1 MSRAIKNFYSLL
13 ILAVLVQ
20 LVATVFTLSKNIAY
34 GQNIQ
39 ALEDRQQQLLTDM
52 SRLDQ
57 AIAQE
62 TAMQILDKSPEYQ
75 DIQQLIVLNSPS
87 QTLAS
92 R

>member
-1 MSRAIKNFYSLL
+1 MPRAIKNFYSLL

-52 SRLDQ
+52 SHLDQ

-62 TAMQILDKSPEYQ
+62 TAMQILDQSPEYR

>member
-1 MSRAIKNFYSLL
+1 MSRTIKNFYSFLV
-13 ILAVLVQ
+13 LAILVQ

-39 ALEDRQQQLLTDM
+39 ALEHRQQQLLVDM

-62 TAMQILDKSPEYQ
+62 TAMQILDQSPEYQ
-75 DIQQLIVLNSPS
+75 DIQQLIVLNNSS